1 MMLIIKHLLIN
12 KLVFLG
18 FHLLRLPLRPSS
30 SSSDCYH
37 TMYEIPI
44 EELHIYKVIYNKLY

>member
-18 FHLLRLPLRPSS
+18 FHLLKLRLRLHLLRTAIILCMKFQSKS
-30 SSSDCYH
+30 Y
-37 TMYEIPI
+37 TYIK
-44 EELHIYKVIYNKLY
+44 YIYNKLY